1 MSNTGV
7 ATWGVHTCVARGM
20 PGHQCLDMKWKR
32 GASSEHVR
40 DERGESPSGAGGL
53 GGLGSIIGGLGP
65 LGKGGGAVG
74 IIVALLAVILVG
86 KSILSGGG
94 AFDPGG
100 LDTGNQAPAAG
111 AGLNGAPDPDA
122 ELVDFVTYVF
132 DDVQSTW
139 QQQLGDNYQP
149 ADLVLFTGQTQS
161 GCGLADSG
169 MGPFYCPVDMTARLD
184 LDFFRELSTRFG
196 APGDFAQAYV
206 IAHEMGH
213 HVQNLVGISDK
224 VHEQEQSNPD
234 QANELSVRLELQA
247 DCLAG
252 VWAHGVFARG
262 DLEQGDVEEAIG
274 AATAVGD
281 DTLQRQATGTINQ
294 DTWTHGSSTQRVKW
308 FNVGFDSGDAGTCDT
323 FGSTDL

>member
-1 MSNTGV
+1 
-7 ATWGVHTCVARGM
+7 
-20 PGHQCLDMKWKR
+20 MKWKR

-40 DERGESPSGAGGL
+40 DERGQGVSSAGGL

-74 IIVALLAVILVG
+74 IIVALLVLVLGG
-86 KSILSGGG
+86 KSILGGGG

-100 LDTGNQAPAAG
+100 VGGGAVPAAPAG
-111 AGLNGAPDPDA
+111 QSLTDEAPDPDA
-122 ELVDFVTYVF
+122 DLVDFVTYVF
-132 DDVQSTW
+132 DDVQSFW
-139 QQQLGDNYQP
+139 GQQLGGNYQP

-161 GCGLADSG
+161 GCGLADAG
-169 MGPFYCPVDMTARLD
+169 MGPFYCPAEMTARLD
-184 LDFFRELSTRFG
+184 LDFFRELQNRFG

-213 HVQNLVGISDK
+213 HVQNLAGISDK
-224 VHEQEQSNPD
+224 VHEEEQSNPD
-234 QANELSVRLELQA
+234 QANDLSVRLELQA

-252 VWAHGVFARG
+252 VWGHSVFARG

-281 DTLQRQATGTINQ
+281 DTLSGHPGSTINQ
-294 DTWTHGSSTQRVKW
+294 DTWTHGSSAQRVKW
-308 FNVGFDSGDAGTCDT
+308 FNIGFDSGDGGQCDT
-323 FGSTDL
+323 FGASDLG

>member
-1 MSNTGV
+1 MGV
-7 ATWGVHTCVARGM
+7 VRSPRGNNA
-20 PGHQCLDMKWKR
+20 PEMKWSR
-32 GASSEHVR
+32 GASREHVR
-40 DERGESPSGAGGL
+40 DERGQSPGGAGL

-74 IIVALLAVILVG
+74 LIVVLLVLFLGG
-86 KSILSGGG
+86 KSVLGGGG

-100 LDTGNQAPAAG
+100 VGGGAAPAAPSG
-111 AGLNGAPDPDA
+111 QSLNDQAPDPDA
-122 ELVDFVTYVF
+122 DLVDFVTYVF
-132 DDVQSTW
+132 DDVQSFW
-139 QQQLGDNYQP
+139 GQQLNGYQP
-149 ADLVLFTGQTQS
+149 AELVLFSGQTQS
-161 GCGLADSG
+161 GCGLADAG

-184 LDFFRELSTRFG
+184 LDFFRELQNRFG

-213 HVQNLVGISDK
+213 HVQNLSGISDK
-224 VHEQEQSNPD
+224 VHEEEQSNPD

-252 VWAHGVFARG
+252 VWGHSVFARG

-281 DTLQRQATGTINQ
+281 DTLQGHPGSDINQ
-294 DTWTHGSSTQRVKW
+294 DTWTHGSSEQRVKW
-308 FNVGFDSGDAGTCDT
+308 FNQGFDSGDAGQCDT
-323 FGSTDL
+323 FGSSDLG

>member
-1 MSNTGV
+1 MGV
-7 ATWGVHTCVARGM
+7 AWALTGNDG
-20 PGHQCLDMKWKR
+20 QDMKWSR

-40 DERGESPSGAGGL
+40 DERGQSPGGAGL

-74 IIVALLAVILVG
+74 IIVALLVLVLG
-86 KSILSGGG
+86 GRSVLGGG
-94 AFDPGG
+94 GGFDPGG
-100 LDTGNQAPAAG
+100 VGGGAVPAAPAG
-111 AGLNGAPDPDA
+111 QSLNDQAPDPDA
-122 ELVDFVTYVF
+122 DLVDFVTYVF
-132 DDVQSTW
+132 DDVQSFW
-139 QQQLGDNYQP
+139 SGQLGGKYQP

-161 GCGLADSG
+161 GCGLADAG

-184 LDFFRELSTRFG
+184 LDFFRELQNRFE

-213 HVQNLVGISDK
+213 HVQNLVGISDQ
-224 VHEQEQSNPD
+224 VHNEEQNNPD

-252 VWAHGVFARG
+252 VWGHSVFARG
-262 DLEQGDVEEAIG
+262 DLEQGDIEEAIG

-281 DTLQRQATGTINQ
+281 DTLQGHPGSTIHQ
-294 DTWTHGSSTQRVKW
+294 DTWTHGSSAERVKW
-308 FNVGFDSGDAGTCDT
+308 FNTGFQSGDAGQCDT
-323 FGSTDL
+323 FGAKDLG